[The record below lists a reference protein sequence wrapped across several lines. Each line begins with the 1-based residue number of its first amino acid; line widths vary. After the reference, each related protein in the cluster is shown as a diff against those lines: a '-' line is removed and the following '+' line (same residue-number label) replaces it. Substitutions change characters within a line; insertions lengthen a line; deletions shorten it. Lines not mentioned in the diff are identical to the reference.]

1 MGKRARQYIGL
12 VVAVVLYYTIH
23 EGAHLLVAL
32 AQGVFKQINIIGLGM
47 QIDVYAEQ
55 MSPQQMAVF
64 CLAGPLATLIAGWLM
79 VLFVKQICAIRSAVV
94 KACAWYTSITMLML
108 DELYLGVFYRWVG
121 GGDMNGIKLMLPEGA
136 VSAVAIVIGVVNMLI
151 IWKILFPAYKKSFAT
166 EE

>member
-12 VVAVVLYYTIH
+12 VVAVALYYTIH

-55 MSPQQMAVF
+55 MSDNQMAIF
-64 CLAGPLATLIAGWLM
+64 CLAGPLATLIAGWVM
-79 VLFVKQICAIRSAVV
+79 VLCVKQICTLRSAVAR
-94 KACAWYTSITMLML
+94 ACAWYTSITMLVL

-121 GGDMNGIKLMLPEGA
+121 GGDMNGIKLMIPEGV
-136 VSAVAIVIGVVNMLI
+136 VSAVAIVIGVVNVLI
-151 IWKILFPAYKKSFAT
+151 IWKVLFPAYKKSFAT
-166 EE
+166 ER

>member
-12 VVAVVLYYTIH
+12 AVAVALDYTIH

-64 CLAGPLATLIAGWLM
+64 CLAGPLATLITGWAM

-108 DELYLGVFYRWVG
+108 DELYLGVFYSWVG

-151 IWKILFPAYKKSFAT
+151 IWKVLFPAYKKSFAT